1 MAEPQACGFAR
12 PIRFAM
18 SGPDGRAE
26 THPQPL
32 PMRQRVAHGFTL
44 LELMIVVAILSIIA
58 SMGVPQ
64 YLSALR
70 IARIGKAKH
79 ELVTIA
85 NSIAAY
91 QGSNGG
97 HLPLTLYQVGFGGRK
112 DPWGLP
118 YCYLNYADG
127 TGDGLEWAI
136 KAGLVDPSA
145 VVTVSMGAAAR
156 GAQGPR
162 LAGFQLPFLATQ
174 SPGGPL
180 APQQP
185 GSQDAQTGPQGVTD
199 VVPADRID
207 VTKIVT
213 TVERT
218 IAPDEVVG
226 LTGSLVSGAKV
237 YTTVPIDRTRR
248 RDRYLFPLN
257 TDYDLFSLGPN
268 GLTSVSLGEGLSQ
281 DDVIRANNGGFFG
294 TASEY

>member
-1 MAEPQACGFAR
+1 MRLPE
-12 PIRFAM
+12 
-18 SGPDGRAE
+18 GRAE

-32 PMRQRVAHGFTL
+32 PRRQPVAHGFTL
-44 LELMIVVAILSIIA
+44 LELMIVCAILSIIA
-58 SMGVPQ
+58 GMGVPQ

-70 IARIGKAKH
+70 TARIGKARH
-79 ELVTIA
+79 ELVTISNA
-85 NSIAAY
+85 IAAY
-91 QGSNGG
+91 QANNGG
-97 HLPLTLYQVGFGGRK
+97 HLPLTLYQAGFGGRL

-145 VVTVSMGAAAR
+145 VVTVSMGA
-156 GAQGPR
+156 GAGGAPGPR
-162 LAGFQLPFLATQ
+162 LAGFLLPSLVPQ
-174 SPGGPL
+174 SPGGRQGT
-180 APQQP
+180 QQT
-185 GSQDAQTGPQGVTD
+185 GAQGAQTGAQGV
-199 VVPADRID
+199 ID
-207 VTKIVT
+207 VATSDPAPIGKIVANL
-213 TVERT
+213 VRP
-218 IAPDEVVG
+218 IAPDELAG

-237 YTTVPIDRTRR
+237 YTTVPIDQTRR

-268 GLTSVSLGEGLSQ
+268 GLTSVSLGESLAQ